1 MRARLPPLNA
11 LRLFEAAARL
21 LSFKNAAEELFV
33 TPSAVSHGIQSL
45 EQWLGAPLFLRTT
58 KGLVLSEVGKAYV
71 PTIRHALDLLSRGP
85 AEIASKLGLGQLSI
99 STLPTFAARWLLP
112 RLSKFRELH
121 PETLIVLNTAV
132 EPAELLDSC
141 ADLSIRMGRGNWHGV
156 LADKLLSEELVPVCS
171 PAVRERLRDFSS
183 MEESPLIH
191 VTTVS
196 EDWEAWATKTG
207 HPKPD
212 LAKGMNF
219 DTVQLAFEAAYHGL
233 GVAIGRKPLINA
245 ELAAGRLVE
254 VWESVPSNV
263 SYWLIFAEDRADD
276 PRITAFR
283 SWVLQEAMTSGCRF
297 DPEQNGHTQLGAN

>member
-45 EQWLGAPLFLRTT
+45 EQWLGSPLFLRTT
-58 KGLVLSEVGKAYV
+58 RGLVLSEVGKAYV
-71 PTIRHALDLLSRGP
+71 PTVRHALDLLSRGP
-85 AEIASKLGLGQLSI
+85 AEINSQLGLGQLSI
-99 STLPTFAARWLLP
+99 STVPTFAARWLLP
-112 RLSKFRELH
+112 RLHKFRELH
-121 PETLIVLNTAV
+121 PETLVVLNTAV
-132 EPAELLDSC
+132 EPAELLDSG

-171 PAVRERLRDFSS
+171 PAIRERLRACSN

-254 VWESVPSNV
+254 VWEAVPSNV
-263 SYWLIFAEDRADD
+263 SYWLICAEDRADD

-283 SWVLQEAMTSGCRF
+283 SWVLQEAMTSGCRI
-297 DPEQNGHTQLGAN
+297 DPKQNGCRQLEAN